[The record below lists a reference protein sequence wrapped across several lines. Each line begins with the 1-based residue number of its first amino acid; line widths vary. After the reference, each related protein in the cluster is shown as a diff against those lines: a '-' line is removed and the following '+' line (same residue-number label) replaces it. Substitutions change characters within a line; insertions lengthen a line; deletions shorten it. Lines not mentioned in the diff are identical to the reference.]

1 MENPA
6 MLYYLSDVLIQFKS
20 LVTALSAIS
29 AFLLIIGFG
38 IILLSEADGT
48 IGNDTKNI
56 ANLIR
61 KKYLKILVI
70 LAIVFNIIDVLIP
83 DPMGIR
89 GLLFGIINN
98 FQWYNITVIKEYP
111 ILDIPITFLLYRRK
125 NYGW

>member
-1 MENPA
+1 MENTA

-48 IGNDTKNI
+48 IGNDNKNI

-83 DPMGIR
+83 GPMGIR

-98 FQWYNITVIKEYP
+98 FQ
-111 ILDIPITFLLYRRK
+111 
-125 NYGW
+125 

>member
-83 DPMGIR
+83 GPMGIR
-89 GLLFGIINN
+89 GLLFGIIN
-98 FQWYNITVIKEYP
+98 
-111 ILDIPITFLLYRRK
+111 
-125 NYGW
+125 